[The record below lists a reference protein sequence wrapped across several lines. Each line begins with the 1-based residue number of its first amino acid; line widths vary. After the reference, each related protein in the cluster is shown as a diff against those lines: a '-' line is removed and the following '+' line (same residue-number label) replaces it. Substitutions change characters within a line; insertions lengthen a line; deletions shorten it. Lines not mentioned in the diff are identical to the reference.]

1 MIAVP
6 LALMVIGSYFLVST
20 GMFESDP
27 LSIVIAFLIGV
38 SVFAFPFAVSQIRL
52 DELQANI
59 ARLENQ
65 VQKLNETLD
74 KIGVVAAKF
83 VRLTSAA

>member
-6 LALMVIGSYFLVST
+6 LVLMVTGSYFLVSV
-20 GMFESDP
+20 GMLESDP
-27 LSIVIAFLIGV
+27 LGIVIAFFVGV
-38 SVFAFPFAVSQIRL
+38 SVLAFPFAISQITL
-52 DELQANI
+52 DELQAKI

-65 VQKLNETLD
+65 VQQLNKTLD
-74 KIGVVAAKF
+74 KICGVAAKF